1 MKLKSLFRSK
11 SSLEAEM
18 KRTLSDANA
27 SLTAFILQQSELR
40 KVPHSAFHSLEYT
53 HMSTIL
59 WQLKDN
65 TWFKTFSDLTDAEHD
80 AMEKL
85 LQKFPQDGK
94 WFQRE
99 LVVLKIMQENKY
111 NAWVRVLEECMG
123 LEWNTPHHE
132 NYRIILAI
140 VREKQCAPDTI
151 VVLPTPTK
159 YAKVVDCY
167 DPPQVPR
174 VPDPLPIMRGDKM
187 LVDLDNPGLPTL
199 GPVFPRGPLPN
210 FPPSGANKPPP
221 PPPGWVGPPPSFL
234 PPGANNGPPRPPG
247 WGLPPAPLPNNH
259 NAGPL
264 SPSGEIQLGNSEVI
278 PHNAVSDESAREAL
292 TSYEAFT
299 FRPALQQQSPLAPLL
314 HLPPRTW
321 SRCFI
326 TREREEI
333 RVLLQRIEKFRL
345 RGISIIDLKIQLTEP
360 QAAQVTNLVQ
370 ELNQLEKDQRF
381 EHKMVELSMV
391 SREHGIVT
399 KQTEGTNIDVIHV
412 IMQRAPKQGVNPLV
426 TYNALMNRGPP
437 PARAPPPFSRGP
449 PPPPP
454 KKEPEIVIVRDTPR
468 RRSPPRKPMGKSG
481 RRSIASSY
489 FSNSSSDSDSSFY
502 TVTTSSSVGY
512 RRKGRKGRKY
522 RKGKYS
528 NSDDSDSDS
537 SSEEEM
543 QARWKIDP
551 IGIKFG
557 KKEKGKDVVQLLLER
572 WTPAGDGKVK
582 EEDEKKDEKDAKK
595 KRKKRSK
602 RRIMDDSSSL
612 ADD

>member
-1 MKLKSLFRSK
+1 
-11 SSLEAEM
+11 M

-27 SLTAFILQQSELR
+27 SLTAFIVQQKELR

-53 HMSTIL
+53 HMRTIL

-65 TWFKTFSDLTDAEHD
+65 TWFKTFSDLTDAEHET
-80 AMEKL
+80 MENL
-85 LQKFPQDGK
+85 LRKFPQDGK

-111 NAWVRVLEECMG
+111 NAWMRVLEDCMG
-123 LEWNTPHHE
+123 FEWGIPHHE
-132 NYRIILAI
+132 NCRIILAI
-140 VREKQCAPDTI
+140 VREKQCDPDPL
-151 VVLPTPTK
+151 VVLPARP
-159 YAKVVDCY
+159 APPRNFKVVDCY

-174 VPDPLPIMRGDKM
+174 VPDPLPTMRGDKM
-187 LVDLDNPGLPTL
+187 LVDLDNPNPPTS
-199 GPVFPRGPLPN
+199 GPAFPRGPPS
-210 FPPSGANKPPP
+210 FPLDARKGPP
-221 PPPGWVGPPPSFL
+221 PPPGWVGS
-234 PPGANNGPPRPPG
+234 
-247 WGLPPAPLPNNH
+247 PPAPLSNNN

-264 SPSGEIQLGNSEVI
+264 SPSGEIQLGHSEVI

-299 FRPALQQQSPLAPLL
+299 FRPALQQQSLLAPLP

-326 TREREEI
+326 TREREET

-360 QAAQVTNLVQ
+360 QAAQVTHLVQ
-370 ELNQLEKDQRF
+370 ELNQLEKDKRF
-381 EHKMVELSMV
+381 EHKMVELSMID
-391 SREHGIVT
+391 RERGIVT
-399 KQTEGTNIDVIHV
+399 RQTAGTNIDVIHV
-412 IMQRAPKQGVNPLV
+412 ITQRAPKQGVNPMM

-437 PARAPPPFSRGP
+437 PARAPLPLSRGP

-454 KKEPEIVIVRDTPR
+454 KNEPDIIIIEDTPR
-468 RRSPPRKPMGKSG
+468 RRSPPRRSMGRGG

-489 FSNSSSDSDSSFY
+489 FSDSSSDSDSSFY
-502 TVTTSSSVGY
+502 TVTTATSGGY
-512 RRKGRKGRKY
+512 RRKSRKGRRY

-528 NSDDSDSDS
+528 DSDSDS
-537 SSEEEM
+537 SSEEEIK
-543 QARWKIDP
+543 ARWKVDP
-551 IGIKFG
+551 ITIKFG
-557 KKEKGKDVVQLLLER
+557 KKEKGKDVVQLLLEK

-582 EEDEKKDEKDAKK
+582 EEDEKKDEKDAEKKKKK
-595 KRKKRSK
+595 KRS
-602 RRIMDDSSSL
+602 RRRVMDDSSSL